1 MPSTTVHAGF
11 ALLLAAGL
19 WRGVLDRRVV
29 AVLLALVAF
38 PEIDSAAGLW
48 LDGAHRAL
56 LHNLTLP
63 LLAGLWLYWDTR
75 YRDSERSWLRGRW
88 GQRGVTVAWV
98 ALFVHVFAH
107 ALLDYAHLEG
117 INAFYPVY
125 DRFLRLE
132 GELALSTT
140 DGIVQT
146 FVDVDVG
153 ADGGEVTDVGATGT
167 TADTHVANPVEPSD
181 TVEEPDEPVE
191 RLFPVA
197 ESGWQLFLVL
207 AGPFVL
213 VARRFQKRRDE
224 A

>member
-1 MPSTTVHAGF
+1 MPSTIVHGGF

-19 WRGVLDRRVV
+19 LRGALDRRVLVGLLVIV
-29 AVLLALVAF
+29 AV

-56 LHNLTLP
+56 LHNLTVP
-63 LLAGLWLYWDTR
+63 LVVGLWLYWDTR
-75 YRDSERSWLRGRW
+75 LREADRSWVRRRFGR
-88 GQRGVTVAWV
+88 RGVTVVWV
-98 ALFVHVFAH
+98 VLFVHVFAH

-117 INAFYPVY
+117 INPFYPVY

-140 DGIVQT
+140 DGVVQT

-153 ADGGEVTDVGATGT
+153 ADGGEVADVGATGT
-167 TADTHVANPVEPSD
+167 TADTHVANPVEPSE
-181 TVEEPDEPVE
+181 TVEKPDEPVE

-197 ESGWQLFLVL
+197 ESGWQLFLAL

-213 VARRFQKRRDE
+213 IARRFQERRDE